1 MRPNRK
7 LTAREAAG
15 DIYYLINTF
24 GCRIRIRVK
33 FNQKSDEDS
42 YIYPIDFKMSKNEIT
57 RIPGQK
63 ITLQSSKVEPW
74 FICKGGIMVSFNSCF
89 PYIEILDIHG
99 REILSISH
107 MMKS

>member
-57 RIPGQK
+57 RISGQK
-63 ITLQSSKVEPW
+63 ITLQSTKVEPW
-74 FICKGGIMVSFNSCF
+74 FICKGGIMVSLTPVFH
-89 PYIEILDIHG
+89 I
-99 REILSISH
+99 
-107 MMKS
+107 